1 MSDIF
6 LSVDGDTRPLEA
18 KLGKISSKGIN
29 FNLKDGISQPLGKI
43 SGNVSE
49 FNKSLEASNAR
60 VLAFGAS
67 AGAVYGITRAFK
79 EMITATI
86 EVEKSLADIN
96 VVLNASSADLSKF
109 GSELFNIAKNTGQS
123 FGEVA
128 KAATELSRQGL
139 GITETLKRTS
149 DALILTRLSGLD
161 AASSV
166 QTLTAAVN
174 GFARAGLTTTEIINK
189 FATVDAAFAVSTAD
203 LANGLSRV
211 GSAAQDAGVNIDE
224 LVALIT
230 SAQQNTARGGAVIGN
245 AFKTIFT
252 RLQRTDTLDK
262 LEDTGVA
269 VRDLQ
274 GNTLPAIQILKNL
287 SDVFYKLSDAQ
298 RASIAETVGGVFQIN
313 VLKAALGDL
322 SKEYS
327 VYDNALR
334 ISSTSTNQAIKRNE
348 ALNSTLSA
356 LVNKTFVNLKQ
367 TGANV
372 GEITIAP
379 SIKKGASLLN
389 PLLEGFN
396 KEGDSQSAGVK
407 VAKGI
412 LTGLGTY
419 LSGPGL
425 ALVGAVFLK
434 IFGGLTAFS
443 ADALKGLLGIT
454 NASDKIAQAQTRIT
468 SILAQNPALIQA
480 IISKDTSL
488 LQVEN
493 QILSIIQAQN
503 AARSAA
509 TRVAVGL
516 APKVAFPTAATAK
529 TGKTKSGGFV
539 PNFSSEMQEIM
550 GAKEGG
556 YTPGSIRGMNISGE
570 GNIIYNSAE
579 SVVNYPGAKQPA
591 IVPPENSKAGKDY
604 RKKFQNKAGFDPY
617 AAGGFVPNF
626 AERDKKISIQDS
638 SAKSKARGNQKTNIP
653 IKSQSKVGMI
663 IPVKSQ
669 GWSTTYGEAIFGDHK
684 VKIGFPVAGYSPSKV
699 RKPSDVDLE
708 KQLGDNLVRFTN
720 SFADKLFAGT
730 QNSARISSVK
740 QLSNW
745 GSLGSV
751 VGTVFETAVGV
762 ATQSMQ
768 EGRGANDRI
777 DFDPPNDKL
786 RKLFNNMPA
795 QAYEAKNSGGQN
807 QKNSTAKKIL
817 DLGYV
822 DKSIYNELGSTYEE
836 KVSSE
841 RYQYLSRKGKYGPL
855 NRADKNEFNRLGRNE
870 KNRRAKNAASGFIPN
885 FSAVQDAIQR
895 EKDAGVDSNRIRVDS
910 NDSLI
915 SKNNPL
921 GLGVYNTKDEPHG
934 LKQGIDRVKS
944 KGFVP
949 NFADPKDD
957 GSGQYQSRLLAVS
970 ISLSVLQGVISQFS
984 DQTSQSAKNLQ
995 QLTMAAANLTTGLG
1009 ISKKFGGL
1017 IAGGLLMNQA
1027 NSMREESS
1035 SKPYTEALTG
1045 LNKEIDSLRAESGKL
1060 EGVFSKV
1067 KEQTNA
1073 YSEELDKAFP
1083 DATKIQDFRSNILD
1097 ALSTLGPELRQKIM
1111 DQMPAGKMYDKETPG
1126 NITNTFGRSGADI
1139 ALKMDM
1145 KSLTSDL
1152 VTSSLQTSK
1161 AQSSY
1166 DGLFSKGVRK
1176 LTGDKS
1182 ERPTNEVFQN
1192 KNFAEG
1198 ASSSII
1204 GNIMSDSSKAT
1215 AEGLLSVAASLKE
1228 SNKNGNSFVETLQSL
1243 SPKTAET
1250 NRMFQALNST
1260 LSQSPQAI
1268 GKLRESILDD
1278 LEKLLAA
1285 SQNKIAAAIK
1295 GGQGS
1300 TKEQY
1305 GDVTKLFNGKTLA
1318 TPQGNGKQILDLM
1331 ATSGETAMYRDRQ
1344 DPLMQGRAA
1353 GGFLQQLNSLGIS
1366 SDKLKEFAPDLV
1378 KSNEVSNEMDIKK
1391 TMEEVI
1397 AGLKRASKDFTPEK
1411 EKAFREKFGG
1421 DTGLFSKVGQQKAG
1435 AALTSGTFGPV
1446 EASLENLKTVTIEA
1460 STELPALTS
1469 EFKLLEE
1476 AVKSLKNTIN
1486 ENKNAPPT
1494 FDPSKAR
1501 AAGDTLE
1508 GDSKTAAGAGNTQA
1522 KIIET
1527 LGVASSVLTIG
1538 AALKGGGKMLMKGM
1552 GKLGKGG
1559 KAGGKVGAL
1568 LTGGALL
1575 ANLLGGSEEEEGKET
1590 NTKELTNTLE
1600 ETSKKS
1606 KTPKINKG
1614 ILPSALA
1621 TAKKLKI
1628 PGGKGAKIPGKLGG
1642 IGAITA
1648 AITSGAAEKNNFGN
1662 TFQELG
1668 LSDKFKDAASIEA
1681 MNRGY
1686 EKLSKISKVKKS
1698 GVGGG
1703 VEPGE
1708 FDSVKKGTVPD
1719 ALSKAE
1725 NNKYN
1730 VRDSKGRFSKIP
1742 PASNLSKMS
1751 KMAKVAKSGF
1761 GKSNLLLNLAFSGMA
1776 FKNSLD
1782 EGYSPGQAALITGGG
1797 LLGGLLG
1804 GAAGGAVGSL
1814 AGPVGTVGGG
1824 IGGSMLGAGAG
1835 EWLGKFLAG
1844 EKANPSEN
1852 IPEAAPIENG
1862 EIGGGTLMTE
1872 NGVSVGPKTE
1882 KINEELSK
1890 KFGQFNM
1897 GSTELTPEQI
1907 PEISRPAPSKF
1918 EKLQSHYQN
1927 LEKVQ
1932 SQIGGESR
1940 IADPRGPS
1948 ELMKGMTDEQQH
1960 NAQVMS
1966 LENIMGNNA
1975 SEKGYTPRDYGE
1987 KIAPYKRA
1995 IDELEG
2001 GQSARYGEFEP
2012 GKGFKKLGGFV
2023 GNYEKTR
2030 RKQMSKGFSTRNA
2043 RTEEQRKT
2051 GFIDSGFEKGYAT
2064 FGADNKLT
2072 PETQVTSRN
2081 YDNETGM
2088 IRQQTNEGNVGLE
2101 SSVLQDE
2108 KKIFL
2113 DQMSKKYDKKTSSS
2127 MLESLM
2133 NQKGKDKN
2141 KRTGFQNLQA
2151 HNRVNSPSV
2160 AAPQL
2165 KGPEFLKENMPMY
2178 GQNLQAGLLFGK
2190 EQTTDPNKS
2199 LMSEDYI
2206 ASSKSF
2212 DRTKEY
2218 NLNTDRKTQSN
2229 MPFAQYD
2236 NPKEYMPPK
2245 DFYQPSTA
2253 LEGSLAEAQGSL
2265 SQIPMGMMSQKKMES
2280 VSQFAPQQNNML
2292 GLSDNLGFNKN
2303 LGDGML
2309 GGGLSPSQGMLGGG
2323 LGAGLGAGLG
2333 GGLGTSFGQGMFGG
2347 NDMKNQMAPT
2357 KSFQNDL
2364 QQVLEPP
2371 GGGAGMQ
2378 KSQDR
2383 GIYERQ
2389 EKTNLAVSPT
2399 NPELKM
2405 QEQPKEKS
2413 KGKKEDEQGG
2423 GMAKIFGSLNKEM
2436 SNFSEKLKTAAESL
2450 GKMGKEG
2457 SKEKEGKDKSKEGEG
2472 KKEEVKINDIK
2483 ASVTITSTPDTKTEA
2498 KVAAISKVI
2507 EELKKELEQ
2516 LKGKV
2521 TNKVNP
2527 PSAMKT

>member
-434 IFGGLTAFS
+434 IFGGLSAFS

-556 YTPGSIRGMNISGE
+556 YTPGSIKGMNISGE

-626 AERDKKISIQDS
+626 ANNKIPKGLGLAQAIEGYN
-638 SAKSKARGNQKTNIP
+638 K
-653 IKSQSKVGMI
+653 GM
-663 IPVKSQ
+663 
-669 GWSTTYGEAIFGDHK
+669 
-684 VKIGFPVAGYSPSKV
+684 YSRS
-699 RKPSDVDLE
+699 
-708 KQLGDNLVRFTN
+708 
-720 SFADKLFAGT
+720 
-730 QNSARISSVK
+730 
-740 QLSNW
+740 QLSNKY
-745 GSLGSV
+745 GKKNIDENLGPSRTNSQKKENINLGFTNRLSMIYPAKTGLNKATGTFKDPEENKYRVSFFKSGFNAKTAIKPEDSILKNSLGGVVIDFVNNYISQLSNGKFQKISNIDQLANSGAFGSI
-751 VGTVFETAVGV
+751 VGTIFETAVTY
-762 ATQSMQ
+762 ATESSKLRTGGQS
-768 EGRGANDRI
+768 ALI
-777 DFDPPNDKL
+777 DFPSPNKNL
-786 RKLFNNMPA
+786 KKLFNNAPGD
-795 QAYEAKNSGGQN
+795 YEAKGNDGQN
-807 QKNSTAKKIL
+807 LVDDVARKIYQAGLVNTKIQKRNNLKKT
-817 DLGYV
+817 
-822 DKSIYNELGSTYEE
+822 KS
-836 KVSSE
+836 
-841 RYQYLSRKGKYGPL
+841 KG
-855 NRADKNEFNRLGRNE
+855 FV
-870 KNRRAKNAASGFIPN
+870 PN

-895 EKDAGVDSNRIRVDS
+895 EKDAGVDSSRIRVDS

-970 ISLSVLQGVISQFS
+970 ISLSVLQGVINQFS

-1152 VTSSLQTSK
+1152 ITSSLQTSK
-1161 AQSSY
+1161 AQNSY
-1166 DGLFSKGVRK
+1166 DGFFSKGVRK

-1182 ERPTNEVFQN
+1182 ERPTNEIFQN

-1268 GKLRESILDD
+1268 GKLRESILND

-1305 GDVTKLFNGKTLA
+1305 GDITKLFNGKTLA

-1331 ATSGETAMYRDRQ
+1331 ATSGETAMYRDRK

-1508 GDSKTAAGAGNTQA
+1508 GDSKTAAGAGNPQA

-1527 LGVASSVLTIG
+1527 LGVASSILTIG
-1538 AALKGGGKMLMKGM
+1538 AALKGGGKMLKKGM

-1575 ANLLGGSEEEEGKET
+1575 ASLLGGSEEEEEGKET
-1590 NTKELTNTLE
+1590 NTKELTKTLE

-1730 VRDSKGRFSKIP
+1730 IRDSKGRFSKTP
-1742 PASNLSKMS
+1742 PASNLSKMG
-1751 KMAKVAKSGF
+1751 KVAKSGF
-1761 GKSNLLLNLAFSGMA
+1761 SKSNLLLNLAFAGMSY
-1776 FKNSLD
+1776 KNSLD
-1782 EGYSPGQAALITGGG
+1782 EGYSPGQAALVTGGG

-1804 GAAGGAVGSL
+1804 GAAGGAVGTL

-1824 IGGSMLGAGAG
+1824 IGGSMLGAAGG

-1844 EKANPSEN
+1844 EKTNPSKN
-1852 IPEAAPIENG
+1852 ILEAAPIENG

-1872 NGVSVGPKTE
+1872 NGVSVGPKTQ

-1890 KFGQFNM
+1890 KFGQFDM

-1966 LENIMGNNA
+1966 LENIMANNA

-2001 GQSARYGEFEP
+2001 GQSARYGAFEP

-2113 DQMSKKYDKKTSSS
+2113 DQMSKKYDKKTSLS

-2292 GLSDNLGFNKN
+2292 SLSNNLGFNKN

-2309 GGGLSPSQGMLGGG
+2309 GGGLGGG
-2323 LGAGLGAGLG
+2323 LV
-2333 GGLGTSFGQGMFGG
+2333 TSFGQGMFGG

-2364 QQVLEPP
+2364 QQVLQPSA
-2371 GGGAGMQ
+2371 GGALALQG
-2378 KSQDR
+2378 KEDR
-2383 GIYERQ
+2383 GVYDRQ